1 MSTQPDVS
9 VVIHFLNAG
18 RYLAEAL
25 RSVERQTDESWELIL
40 VDGGSSDES
49 AGIAA
54 AYAQAR
60 PERIRYLRQPGTTTL
75 GIFSSRLWGARE
87 ARAPLLAH
95 LDADDEWHPQFL
107 ERHRRLHRMCFGG
120 RPGLVYCP
128 MVYWWDEAARAF
140 DAYVQPI
147 PAPGV
152 HEPPSLVLPFV
163 DDGYAR
169 SPGNSAVMASK
180 EIILAASELAGIA
193 DEGSVEDQF
202 LWSLAGL
209 RYPICV
215 NPEPLARYRQWSG
228 STCSRSVENGTI
240 NERRLFH
247 LRWLER
253 YLRESYR
260 GPEQMEMFERIRSEV
275 G

>member
-1 MSTQPDVS
+1 
-9 VVIHFLNAG
+9 
-18 RYLAEAL
+18 
-25 RSVERQTDESWELIL
+25 
-40 VDGGSSDES
+40 
-49 AGIAA
+49 
-54 AYAQAR
+54 
-60 PERIRYLRQPGTTTL
+60 
-75 GIFSSRLWGARE
+75 
-87 ARAPLLAH
+87 
-95 LDADDEWHPQFL
+95 
-107 ERHRRLHRMCFGG
+107 
-120 RPGLVYCP
+120 
-128 MVYWWDEAARAF
+128 
-140 DAYVQPI
+140 
-147 PAPGV
+147 
-152 HEPPSLVLPFV
+152 
-163 DDGYAR
+163 
-169 SPGNSAVMASK
+169 MASK

-260 GPEQMEMFERIRSEV
+260 GPEQMKMFERIRSEV